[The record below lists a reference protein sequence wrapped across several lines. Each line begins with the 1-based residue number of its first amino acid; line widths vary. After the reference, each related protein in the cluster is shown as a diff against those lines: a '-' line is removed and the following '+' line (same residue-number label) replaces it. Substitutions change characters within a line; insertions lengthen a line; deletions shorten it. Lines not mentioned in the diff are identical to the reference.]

1 MHMNKWFAV
10 STLAMSVALAGC
22 LGNSSSSNRDNG
34 GPADPTPINIELSKL
49 GRYSSGVFGASA
61 AEIPAFDPVN
71 QRIFIVNAQSGAVDV
86 LDAADPANPTFIESL
101 VTSVPSATINSVAWH
116 DGLLAVAVEASPKTS
131 PGAVELYDATSLV
144 LLDSAPV
151 GALPDMVTFTPDGKY
166 VLTAN
171 EGEPSDDYSI
181 DPEGSVSIIEVLED
195 RTGFGTNRTAGF
207 AHFESRKQEL
217 IAKGVRIYGPA
228 DNSQRYGHDNI
239 ASVARDME
247 PEYIAVSDDSATAWV
262 SLQENNAFAKLDI
275 ASATITDI
283 LPLGYKDYGQEG
295 NAIDASDE
303 DGEKGAPLLN
313 FQLWPGVVGMYH
325 PDAIASYSVDGKTYL
340 VSANEGD
347 ARAWGED
354 NDAYWGTAKAL
365 PGDRSQGF
373 VEELRVKHLV
383 HHEGFSRR
391 FADDMPPQ
399 LYDLAVGAVLDPE
412 VFGYCGAGL
421 NPGKQAGACREDA
434 ASPDNGGLGRLNI
447 SWVQGYHTNEDGSPI
462 YHDAAGNPTPGA
474 DASNG
479 YLMYHT
485 LYSYGARSF
494 SIWDEDGQQVWDSG
508 DFFEKFLA
516 DQSGFEC
523 RLGPDRNI
531 PCLDYFNSGHDEG
544 NAFDSRSDAKGP
556 EPEGITLGRIGE
568 QTFAFVGLERMGGVM
583 VFDISNPQEPLFQDY
598 LNTREN
604 WVDDPEDLAE
614 ANRLAEAGD
623 LGPEGLVFVSAED
636 SPNGEP
642 LLIVGNEVSGTT
654 VIYQINQL
662 ERAAQ

>member
-1 MHMNKWFAV
+1 MNRWSLTAIAAAVAV
-10 STLAMSVALAGC
+10 SLTGC
-22 LGNSSSSNRDNG
+22 LDSDSDSDRGNG
-34 GPADPTPINIELSKL
+34 GATPQISIELSKL
-49 GRYSSGVFGASA
+49 GSYATGEYEQSA
-61 AEIPAFDPVN
+61 AEIPAFDPIN
-71 QRIFIVNAQSGAVDV
+71 QRIFMVNALSGAVDV
-86 LDAADPANPTFIESL
+86 LDASDPANPVFITSL
-101 VTSVPSATINSVAWH
+101 VADVPGATVNSVAWH
-116 DGLLAVAVEASPKTS
+116 DGLLAVAVEPAIKTDLGS
-131 PGAVELYDATSLV
+131 VELYDATTFT
-144 LLDSAPV
+144 LLDSRPV
-151 GALPDMVTFTPDGKY
+151 GALPDMVTFTPDGKH
-166 VLTAN
+166 VLVAN
-171 EGEPSDDYSI
+171 EGEPNDDYSI
-181 DPEGSVSIIEVLED
+181 DPEGSISVVEVLAETS
-195 RTGFGTNRTAGF
+195 RFGTLRTAGF
-207 AHFESRKQEL
+207 DSFNDKRQQLLDA
-217 IAKGVRIYGPA
+217 GVRLYGPA
-228 DNSQRYGHDNI
+228 DNTQPYGPGNI
-239 ASVARDME
+239 ASVARDVE
-247 PEYIAVSDDSATAWV
+247 PEYITVSADSSTAWV

-275 ASATITDI
+275 ATATVTDI
-283 LPLGYKDYGQEG
+283 LPLGDKNYGEEG

-303 DGEKGAPLLN
+303 DGSESAPLLN

-325 PDAIASYSVDGKTYL
+325 PDAISSYTVNGKTYIL
-340 VSANEGD
+340 SANEGD

-354 NDAYWGTAKAL
+354 NDAYWGTDDTV

-383 HHEGFSRR
+383 HHNGFERR

-421 NPGKQAGACREDA
+421 DLGKQAGACREDEA
-434 ASPDNGGLGRLNI
+434 LTAGNENGGLGRLNI
-447 SWVQGYHTNEDGSPI
+447 SWVQGYHTNADGSPR

-494 SIWDEDGQQVWDSG
+494 SIWDEEGIQVWDSG

-516 DQSGFEC
+516 GQSEFEC
-523 RLGPDRNI
+523 GLGQERSI

-556 EPEGITLGRIGE
+556 EPEGITAGRIGE
-568 QTFAFVGLERMGGVM
+568 QTFAFIGLERMGGIM
-583 VFDISNPQEPLFQDY
+583 VFDITDPTAPQFQDY

-604 WVDDPEDLAE
+604 WVDEPEDM
-614 ANRLAEAGD
+614 ANAGRLADVGD
-623 LGPEGLVFVSAED
+623 LGPEGLVFVAAED

-654 VIYQINQL
+654 AVYQIN
-662 ERAAQ
+662 RK